1 MAFDDC
7 SPTDRY
13 YMLATRYGAGT
24 NERPEQQR
32 KLMAVAM
39 VDLGLLRVV
48 RYASWA
54 RRRLSGIRSRLS
66 LGRIE
71 RRLEGLLRW
80 NG

>member
-7 SPTDRY
+7 SATDRY
-13 YMLATRYGAGT
+13 YMLSAAYGAGT
-24 NERPEQQR
+24 NQGPVEQR
-32 KLMAVAM
+32 KLMALAM
-39 VDLGLLRVV
+39 IDLGLLRMV
-48 RYASWA
+48 RYASWT
-54 RRRLSGIRSRLS
+54 RRRLRGIRSRLS